1 MSKRIT
7 TVALAV
13 LMLAIA
19 LPANAAIQAT
29 SVEIRGAVVSVPG
42 SLTDATPRFWDA
54 NNFAG
59 FWYDLKDNLMT
70 ENLSV
75 LSVGPSTRSIS
86 GIAGSEQL
94 IYTTTKTF
102 KTLKVIENG
111 KINATDSDMLKINA
125 SGTGKYPILGW
136 QAQPYIPVKS
146 NAKKLAKLIIEQGNA
161 TNEKKSLT
169 VGETWDIGDG
179 WTLSAQSIDAKA
191 SPRQAWLVL
200 SKDGVK
206 KDDKVIGQ
214 GGVYTYIEKS
224 FAGETDVPLFVT
236 YVDSVFAGATS
247 DMVQLR
253 YTWAIGTSV
262 IEVKSADVFG
272 NMEVTQAGADTL
284 ILKNK
289 DKSVDLTQDG
299 TVDIMGDMKFRVA
312 DSATDLRY
320 YPMVVRTTPGTYEV
334 RGSVISVP
342 NSLSDTTQRFWDAS
356 NFAGFWYDLKNNL
369 MTENLS
375 VVSVSNRNIDG
386 ANENL
391 TYTTT
396 KTFKTLKVIEN
407 NKVNK
412 TDSDMLKI
420 NATGTGQYP
429 IIGWQAQPYIPVKAN
444 AKKLAKLIIEQGNA
458 TNEKKSLT
466 VGETWDIGDGW
477 TLSAQSIDAKATPR
491 QAWLVLSKD
500 GVKKDD
506 KVIAQ
511 GGVYTYIEKSFAGE
525 TDVPLFVTYVDSVF
539 AGATS
544 DMVQL
549 RYTWAIGTS
558 VTEVK
563 SADVFGNM
571 EVTSAGA
578 DTLVLKNKDKSVDLT
593 QDGTV
598 DIMGEMKFRVADSA
612 TDLRYYP
619 VVDYQIGAGPGPTGT
634 GVTVT
639 GSVTPTG
646 TGMKPTGNA
655 TVAATVVETT
665 APAVTETAKPA
676 AATATPKEPGFQA
689 VFAIAGLLAVAYLVL
704 RQRK

>member
-477 TLSAQSIDAKATPR
+477 TLSAQSIDA
-491 QAWLVLSKD
+491 
-500 GVKKDD
+500 
-506 KVIAQ
+506 
-511 GGVYTYIEKSFAGE
+511 
-525 TDVPLFVTYVDSVF
+525 
-539 AGATS
+539 
-544 DMVQL
+544 
-549 RYTWAIGTS
+549 
-558 VTEVK
+558 
-563 SADVFGNM
+563 
-571 EVTSAGA
+571 
-578 DTLVLKNKDKSVDLT
+578 
-593 QDGTV
+593 
-598 DIMGEMKFRVADSA
+598 
-612 TDLRYYP
+612 
-619 VVDYQIGAGPGPTGT
+619 
-634 GVTVT
+634 
-639 GSVTPTG
+639 
-646 TGMKPTGNA
+646 
-655 TVAATVVETT
+655 
-665 APAVTETAKPA
+665 
-676 AATATPKEPGFQA
+676 
-689 VFAIAGLLAVAYLVL
+689 
-704 RQRK
+704 